1 MIYLIGAGPGDPA
14 LITVRG
20 LELLRTADVVLY
32 DRLAPPELLL
42 ETRHGC
48 EFVDVGKRSGAHSKT
63 QNEIT
68 DLLIEYGRKD
78 ISVVRL
84 KGGDPFLF
92 GRGAEECGYLAV
104 NGIPYEVIP
113 GVSAL
118 NAATASAGIPIT
130 HRDHASSFGV
140 ATGHGAE
147 EKGDDPVDWK
157 ALGQGVDTVIVFMG
171 VGNLNTITQELAA
184 GGLPTDTPAALIERG
199 CTPLQRT
206 VAATLGTIADEAVRK
221 NVKPPSLLIVGKTV
235 PLAESLQWY
244 KPGPLAG
251 LTIGVTRPF
260 SQSRSF
266 AEKLRN
272 IGARPIFMP
281 TIKTEMTIDTPDVQS
296 VMDRLSSFNAVA
308 FSSSNGVDAFFQA
321 LHARG
326 LDSRSL
332 AGKSIT
338 SIGPATADAL
348 KRQGI
353 AADIVAETFVAEGLL
368 DAILSAGSVTG
379 KSFLLVRSNIG
390 RNTLADGLRSAGAV
404 IEQAAFYATRE
415 AELRGQVIEMITGGE
430 IDMVTFTSSS
440 TVDGLFNQVPV
451 DVLSKKVKFASIGPQ
466 TSKRLRKY
474 GIEPDIEASVYT
486 TDGLTNAILD
496 TPRKK

>member
-14 LITVRG
+14 LITMRG
-20 LELLRTADVVLY
+20 LELLRTAGVVLY

-42 ETRHGC
+42 ETRPDC
-48 EFVDVGKRSGAHSKT
+48 ELVDVGKRSGSHSKT

-68 DLLIEYGRKD
+68 DLLLEYGKKD

-92 GRGAEECGYLAV
+92 GRGAEECEHLAA
-104 NGIPYEVIP
+104 NGIPYEIIP

-140 ATGHGAE
+140 ATGHGAA
-147 EKGDDPVDWK
+147 EKDEDPVDWK
-157 ALGQGVDTVIVFMG
+157 ALGKGVDTVIVFMG
-171 VGNLNTITQELAA
+171 VGNLDTITRELAA
-184 GGLPTDTPAALIERG
+184 GGLPPDTPAALIERG

-206 VAATLGTIADEAVRK
+206 VAATLGTIADEAVRE
-221 NVKPPSLLIVGKTV
+221 NIKPPSLLIVGKTV

-260 SQSRSF
+260 AQSMPF
-266 AEKLRN
+266 AQKLRN

-281 TIKTEMTIDTPDVQS
+281 TIKTEPTVDTPDVQS
-296 VMDRLSSFNAVA
+296 VMDRLDSFNAVA
-308 FSSSNGVDAFFQA
+308 FSSSNGVNAFFQA

-326 LDSRSL
+326 RDARSL

-338 SIGPATADAL
+338 AIGPATADAL
-348 KRQGI
+348 KEQGI

-368 DAILSAGSVTG
+368 DAIISAGPVKG

-390 RNTLADGLRSAGAV
+390 RNTLADGLRNAGAD

-415 AELRGQVIEMITGGE
+415 AELRGQVIDMITGGE

-451 DVLSKKVKFASIGPQ
+451 DVLREKVKFASIGPQ

-486 TDGLTNAILD
+486 TEGLTKAILES
-496 TPRKK
+496 RREK